1 MSMNLIIGPRCS
13 GKTTSLIQVSADTG
27 VPIIAPTM
35 MMANYIKQ
43 KAKEYGLDIPEPTSI
58 NKVVNQ
64 GGKPG
69 KYLIDELEMC
79 LRQLGID
86 AECVVIC
93 AKDEEGGIDGEPVLS

>member
-1 MSMNLIIGPRCS
+1 MA
-13 GKTTSLIQVSADTG
+13 T
-27 VPIIAPTM
+27 
-35 MMANYIKQ
+35 ANYIRQ

-64 GGKPG
+64 GGRPG

-86 AECVVIC
+86 AECAVMC
-93 AKDEEGGIDGEPVLS
+93 TKDEEESVNESILC

>member
-1 MSMNLIIGPRCS
+1 MRMIIGPRCS

-35 MMANYIKQ
+35 MMAGYIKQ

-58 NKVVNQ
+58 NKIVNQ
-64 GGKPG
+64 GGKSG

-86 AECVVIC
+86 AECVVVC
-93 AKDEEGGIDGEPVLS
+93 AKDEEGGIDDEPVLS

>member
-1 MSMNLIIGPRCS
+1 MQFIVGPRCS
-13 GKTTSLIQVSADTG
+13 GKTTSMIQMSADTG

-35 MMANYIKQ
+35 AMANYIKQ
-43 KAKEYGLDIPEPTSI
+43 MAKEYGLDIPEPTSI

-64 GGKPG
+64 GGRPG

-86 AECVVIC
+86 AECAVIC
-93 AKDEEGGIDGEPVLS
+93 TKEDEK

>member
-1 MSMNLIIGPRCS
+1 MRMIIGPRCS

-27 VPIIAPTM
+27 IPIITPTM
-35 MMANYIKQ
+35 AMANYIKQ
-43 KAKEYGLDIPEPTSI
+43 MAKEYGIDIPEPTSI

-64 GGKPG
+64 GGRPG

-86 AECVVIC
+86 AECAVMGT
-93 AKDEEGGIDGEPVLS
+93 KREEECVNESVLR

>member
-1 MSMNLIIGPRCS
+1 MQFIIGPRCS
-13 GKTTSLIQVSADTG
+13 GKTTSLIQKSADTG

-35 MMANYIKQ
+35 AMANYIKQ
-43 KAKEYGLDIPEPTSI
+43 MAKEYGLDIPEPTSI

-64 GGKPG
+64 GGRPG

-86 AECVVIC
+86 AECAVIC
-93 AKDEEGGIDGEPVLS
+93 TKEDEK

>member
-1 MSMNLIIGPRCS
+1 MQFIVGPRCS
-13 GKTTSLIQVSADTG
+13 GKTTSLIQMSADTG

-43 KAKEYGLDIPEPTSI
+43 MAKKYGLDIPEPTSI

-64 GGKPG
+64 GGRPG

-86 AECVVIC
+86 AECAVIC
-93 AKDEEGGIDGEPVLS
+93 TKEDEK

>member
-1 MSMNLIIGPRCS
+1 MRFITGPRCS
-13 GKTTSLIQVSADTG
+13 GKTTALIQESAETG
-27 VPIIAPTM
+27 VPIIAPSMT
-35 MMANYIKQ
+35 MANCIKQ
-43 KAKEYGLDIPEPTSI
+43 MAKEYGLDIPEPTSI
-58 NKVVNQ
+58 NKIVNQ

-79 LRQLGID
+79 LRQRGID

>member
-1 MSMNLIIGPRCS
+1 MKVIVGPRCS

-27 VPIIAPTM
+27 IPIIAPTM
-35 MMANYIKQ
+35 AMANCIKQ
-43 KAKEYGLDIPEPTSI
+43 TAKEYGLDIPEPTSI

-64 GGKPG
+64 GGRPG

-86 AECVVIC
+86 VECAVIC
-93 AKDEEGGIDGEPVLS
+93 TKEEESADESVLC